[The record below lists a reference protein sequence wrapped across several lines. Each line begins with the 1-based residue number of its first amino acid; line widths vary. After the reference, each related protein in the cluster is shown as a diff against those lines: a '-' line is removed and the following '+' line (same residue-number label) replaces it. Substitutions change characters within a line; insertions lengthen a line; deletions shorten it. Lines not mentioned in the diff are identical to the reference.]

1 MMPCS
6 LTPFTRKTVT
16 GVLFFRTW
24 FKNTSWT
31 FCDFSLDM
39 GSLPS
44 FLEPGWPAL
53 DRHTLKKGASVRFRR
68 WARDRNPQA
77 LQRAKQT
84 RLVGKAQPRRKAG
97 EFPVKF
103 VNGSRIA

>member
-16 GVLFFRTW
+16 GVLFLRTW

-44 FLEPGWPAL
+44 FLEPSWPAL
-53 DRHTLKKGASVRFRR
+53 DRHTLKRGAFFRFRR
-68 WARDRNPQA
+68 WARGRDAQP

-84 RLVGKAQPRRKAG
+84 RLVGKAQPRCKAG
-97 EFPVKF
+97 ELPGKF
-103 VNGSRIA
+103 LGRS